1 MSVSD
6 RASAA
11 EPYVRRVLDD
21 PQVQDAFRRAASAGR
36 DTYIRARGKSPGK
49 AVKDKRLRRRAH
61 RAAIA
66 SWQLVAA
73 IDAAHS
79 DRKPRRG
86 RRAMFVLALIAGTY
100 GAYLVSNAEGRAAV
114 RGLIARRDAS
124 SQSSNAQ

>member
-1 MSVSD
+1 MSTSD
-6 RASAA
+6 RAAAA

-21 PQVQDAFRRAASAGR
+21 REVQDAFRRAASAGR
-36 DTYIRARGKSPGK
+36 DTYLRARGKSPGK
-49 AVKDKRLRRRAH
+49 AVKDKRLRRRAR

-66 SWQLVAA
+66 SWQLVTA
-73 IDAAHS
+73 IDAAYS

-100 GAYLVSNAEGRAAV
+100 GAYLVSNAKGRAAV